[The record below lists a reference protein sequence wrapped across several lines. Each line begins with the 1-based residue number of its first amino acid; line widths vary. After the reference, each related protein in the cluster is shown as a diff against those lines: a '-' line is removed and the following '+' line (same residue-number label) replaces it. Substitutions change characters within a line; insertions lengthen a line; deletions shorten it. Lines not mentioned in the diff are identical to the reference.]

1 VGAKV
6 AWRRTEYHDNRPAG
20 IGVAFHNVSQGD
32 KEAIRHFIDA
42 ALSRKI

>member
-6 AWRRTEYHDNRPAG
+6 AWRRTEYQDSQPAG
-20 IGVAFHNVSQGD
+20 IGVAFHNISQGD